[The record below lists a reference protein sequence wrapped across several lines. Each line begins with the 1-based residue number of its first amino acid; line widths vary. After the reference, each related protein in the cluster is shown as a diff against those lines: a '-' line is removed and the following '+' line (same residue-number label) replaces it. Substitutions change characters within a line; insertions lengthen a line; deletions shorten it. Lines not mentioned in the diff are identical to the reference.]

1 MALKPIKRSRQHRNE
16 LKRTSRP
23 PPWPAERQPPA
34 LQRLLQRSAN
44 ALGL

>member
-1 MALKPIKRSRQHRNE
+1 MALKPIKPSKHQRNE
-16 LKRTSRP
+16 RKKGPRP

-34 LQRLLQRSAN
+34 VQRLLQRSAN